1 MDMQSSG
8 VPTHAFVRY
17 LLTMT
22 ASFAAIFLA
31 IFILPFDDF
40 SPQTPVRAVLVAVF
54 FITFLLVMFGDELID
69 Y

>member
-1 MDMQSSG
+1 
-8 VPTHAFVRY
+8 
-17 LLTMT
+17 MT